1 MWLYDPVVSSA
12 QNLND
17 MEGMNKFKS
26 LIKMLNGGAQKGNRE
41 VHKLL
46 INIVTLTIIGR
57 EECHQL
63 HHGLL
68 LFPGSYCTRQLKYDA
83 LNRVCTGGARVA
95 QWWEHSPPTNVA
107 RVQIPALTP
116 YVGWVRWWFSPLL
129 REVFLQVLRFSP
141 VSSTTNTSKLQFETE
156 RMDTFQRVLKNSLV
170 LRLVGKQIIK
180 KIYNF
185 HDS

>member
-1 MWLYDPVVSSA
+1 
-12 QNLND
+12 

-83 LNRVCTGGARVA
+83 LNRMCTGRARVA
-95 QWWEHSPPTNVA
+95 QC
-107 RVQIPALTP
+107 
-116 YVGWVRWWFSPLL
+116 
-129 REVFLQVLRFSP
+129 
-141 VSSTTNTSKLQFETE
+141 
-156 RMDTFQRVLKNSLV
+156 
-170 LRLVGKQIIK
+170 
-180 KIYNF
+180 
-185 HDS
+185 

>member
-1 MWLYDPVVSSA
+1 
-12 QNLND
+12 

-26 LIKMLNGGAQKGNRE
+26 LITMLNGGAQKGNRE

-83 LNRVCTGGARVA
+83 LNRVCTLGARSGAVVRALASHQCGPCSNPSVVA
-95 QWWEHSPPTNVA
+95 ICGMS
-107 RVQIPALTP
+107 
-116 YVGWVRWWFSPLL
+116 LL
-129 REVFLQVLRFSP
+129 VVLSFAPRGFSP
-141 VSSTTNTSKLQFETE
+141 VTPLFPRLFNNQH
-156 RMDTFQRVLKNSLV
+156 FQTPIRNRTHGHVSLV